1 MTLTRVGRQASRES
15 LTSSLSG
22 DVSEVGLSSTQGAL
36 GAPVMP
42 QPSAAVP
49 APVPATTSKV
59 GHWQ

>member
-1 MTLTRVGRQASRES
+1 MTHTRVGQQASRES

-22 DVSEVGLSSTQGAL
+22 DVSEAGLSSTQGAL

-42 QPSAAVP
+42 QPSAAAP

-59 GHWQ
+59 GH